1 VPVPELQPAEVLSDS
16 LQDYLEAVYMLVQR
30 DGVARMKEIAA
41 HMDVGK
47 SSATGAVQA
56 LAERGLVQYDPY
68 QFIRLTE
75 RGEAAGRDL
84 VRGHEVLKRFLIE
97 VLGVS
102 DPEAEVVGCKM
113 EHAIQGQVL
122 DRFVRFLEF
131 VQQQA
136 AGKGAWAG
144 AFRRFRANAGG
155 GRSSV
160 KRKAASRRRRST
172 GKGRA
177 AVAP

>member
-1 VPVPELQPAEVLSDS
+1 VPEPQTTEVLSDS

-56 LAERGLVQYDPY
+56 LAERGLVRYDPY
-68 QFIRLTE
+68 QFVRLTD

-113 EHAIQGQVL
+113 EHAIQGEVL

-144 AFRRFRANAGG
+144 AFRRFRANAGRG
-155 GRSSV
+155 PASPR
-160 KRKAASRRRRST
+160 RKAAKTFTRST
-172 GKGRA
+172 AERRTA
-177 AVAP
+177 TAP